1 MDHLIFFP
9 EYDKVNKKNLA
20 GSSTLFFLHQYIFIK
35 TYTMLLICH
44 LCRIHTLSIVV
55 CIIYI
60 VLSSVLV
67 CISPPCILL
76 LYFDI
81 LLYILINNFTFPTKK
96 SPEYRQTIETRGINK
111 ESFTLKDILLK
122 YQEKFKMK
130 DSKGT

>member
-1 MDHLIFFP
+1 
-9 EYDKVNKKNLA
+9 
-20 GSSTLFFLHQYIFIK
+20 
-35 TYTMLLICH
+35 MLLICH

-60 VLSSVLV
+60 VLSSALV